1 MKRKLTL
8 LLACLMALTMALT
21 GAAESLSPVGS
32 WTLTGV
38 EANGMTLDPAM
49 LGMEITMTLNED
61 GNAEMGMTGLLEDG
75 GPWSE

>member
-21 GAAESLSPVGS
+21 GAAESLSPVGT

-38 EANGMTLDPAM
+38 ERCV
-49 LGMEITMTLNED
+49 
-61 GNAEMGMTGLLEDG
+61 
-75 GPWSE
+75 